1 MGPTYTTTVDLST
14 SNGSIVVANVNGATT
29 QMTAVSFLSGPKG
42 DIGVAG
48 PQGDP
53 ATNLVTSVA
62 GRQGVIT
69 LAESDITNLS
79 TDLATKAPLASPTF
93 TGIVTVPT
101 PVNTTD
107 ASTKGYVDSHTSS
120 VSDAT
125 TTTKGIVQL
134 AGDLGG
140 TAALPT
146 VKRTSRFIVAPYGDT
161 RPADYTCASAT
172 GNEVEIQAAMVAAN
186 ALTNGGIVDLLDGM
200 FTTSASIVPLNNV
213 WLRGQGM
220 FQTKITT
227 VSGSTFGI
235 IDNYSTYNSTTPYT
249 NGIISDMELDG
260 SNMLNTN
267 GKKGFNASSLKNCKL
282 MRLNV
287 HDTTA
292 TGLGAD
298 DYTGVTITECLVQNC
313 GYSNT
318 HAISAMAY
326 STNTFSVT
334 TGTAHT
340 HAVNDYIVITGM
352 IPVAYNGV
360 FRVTTIVDPTHFT
373 IATSNNSGNLQLAVN
388 PGTATVFGQISD
400 SILGCNGIGIASGSN
415 SSESMV
421 ITSNICI
428 GNQNNNFLI
437 EADNVGTGNNAAYI
451 FSNNISINGGQAG
464 FRNTGTQNVQF
475 NNNYDYGSLI
485 GCFVGVTNITRT
497 ITAATWATS
506 VSTYTTSVA
515 HGFTVGQAVTVAGVT
530 PAGYNG
536 YYYIASVP
544 TTTTFTV
551 AQTVGPVGSGT
562 AFGSAQV
569 VAHPVGGT
577 QINHNIFA
585 NPILYGIQ
593 IYAHSDGVSA
603 RGNTIKNASFYGMYV
618 GSGGGTISGN
628 RIHDNGYDGIEIIT
642 GGNYQ
647 PLDSLD
653 VSGNLIYNNGKLG
666 TAYDGINVNPYNT
679 TPITNLTLSNNHCFD
694 NQSTKTQRYGIILR
708 SGSDLTNCSVVGGA
722 LSGRLSLKTTPPT
735 T

>member
-1 MGPTYTTTVDLST
+1 VWLARKATQPPT
-14 SNGSIVVANVNGATT
+14 
-29 QMTAVSFLSGPKG
+29 SF
-42 DIGVAG
+42 A
-48 PQGDP
+48 
-53 ATNLVTSVA
+53 SVA

-360 FRVTTIVDPTHFT
+360 FR
-373 IATSNNSGNLQLAVN
+373 
-388 PGTATVFGQISD
+388 
-400 SILGCNGIGIASGSN
+400 
-415 SSESMV
+415 
-421 ITSNICI
+421 
-428 GNQNNNFLI
+428 
-437 EADNVGTGNNAAYI
+437 
-451 FSNNISINGGQAG
+451 
-464 FRNTGTQNVQF
+464 
-475 NNNYDYGSLI
+475 
-485 GCFVGVTNITRT
+485 
-497 ITAATWATS
+497 
-506 VSTYTTSVA
+506 
-515 HGFTVGQAVTVAGVT
+515 
-530 PAGYNG
+530 
-536 YYYIASVP
+536 
-544 TTTTFTV
+544 
-551 AQTVGPVGSGT
+551 
-562 AFGSAQV
+562 
-569 VAHPVGGT
+569 
-577 QINHNIFA
+577 
-585 NPILYGIQ
+585 
-593 IYAHSDGVSA
+593 
-603 RGNTIKNASFYGMYV
+603 
-618 GSGGGTISGN
+618 
-628 RIHDNGYDGIEIIT
+628 GYD
-642 GGNYQ
+642 NSR
-647 PLDSLD
+647 PDSL
-653 VSGNLIYNNGKLG
+653 YNC
-666 TAYDGINVNPYNT
+666 Y
-679 TPITNLTLSNNHCFD
+679 
-694 NQSTKTQRYGIILR
+694 Q
-708 SGSDLTNCSVVGGA
+708 
-722 LSGRLSLKTTPPT
+722 
-735 T
+735 